1 MAVCDGCGRS
11 VDEAHVR
18 RRIER
23 LEMAT
28 RFRPIHI
35 GVLLIDAAPPAR
47 QEDFFYAT
55 AGAGARSAA
64 GQTYFHQLAK
74 LAGAVPSSGAP
85 GLSGTEA
92 EAVLAEFQRRGFFL
106 AHAVECPF
114 DDAGELTAAIRRLAR
129 TVLLRVQTSY
139 KPKHVA
145 PISAPTAELIETF
158 RAGGWADRLILDDGR
173 PFAPESVAIVS
184 SQVA

>member
-1 MAVCDGCGRS
+1 MPVCDGCGRS
-11 VDEAHVR
+11 VDEAHIR

-47 QEDFFYAT
+47 QEDFFYA
-55 AGAGARSAA
+55 AAHGARSAA
-64 GQTYFHQLAK
+64 GQTYFEALAK
-74 LAGAVPSSGAP
+74 LAGASGSGAP
-85 GLSGTEA
+85 RTSGAEA
-92 EAVLAEFQRRGFFL
+92 EAILAEFQRRGFFL

-114 DDAGELTAAIRRLAR
+114 DDASEVTAAIRRLAR

-145 PISAPTAELIETF
+145 LISAPTAELIETF
-158 RAGGWADRLILDDGR
+158 RTSGWADRLILSNGR
-173 PFAPESVAIVS
+173 PFAPESIAIAL